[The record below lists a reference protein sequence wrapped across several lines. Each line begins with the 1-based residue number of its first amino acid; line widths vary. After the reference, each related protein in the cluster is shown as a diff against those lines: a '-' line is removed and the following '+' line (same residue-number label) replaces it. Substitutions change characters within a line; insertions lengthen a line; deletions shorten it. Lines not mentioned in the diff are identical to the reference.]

1 MKKEDKFF
9 YEDLVEKL
17 KKNKFINDNYF
28 EVKQEANEVIIEKP
42 SAEVS
47 YNLSM
52 WIDSIFGFKKKYS
65 FLLRSNTFY
74 KKRRAFGKLINHP
87 SDVFWFLDDDFDKK
101 FFKPGYEKGDETS
114 LNHFPNNLF
123 NNLIL
128 LIKYTYKKK
137 GLTKEE
143 LKELFELTNFGNP
156 NDL

>member
-17 KKNKFINDNYF
+17 KENKFLNDNYF
-28 EVKQEANEVIIEKP
+28 EVKQEYNEVIIEKP
-42 SAEVS
+42 SAKVS

-52 WIDSIFGFKKKYS
+52 WIDSVFGFKKKYK
-65 FLLRSNTFY
+65 FVLASNTIY
-74 KKRRAFGKLINHP
+74 KNRHP
-87 SDVFWFLDDDFDKK
+87 SCVVYFLDDDFDKII
-101 FFKPGYEKGDETS
+101 FKPEVTEFSKGDDLW

-137 GLTKEE
+137 GLTKGEF
-143 LKELFELTNFGNP
+143 KELFELTNFGNP
-156 NDL
+156 NDLG